1 MSMPNRRQLA
11 GVAILLVAAVGVG
24 LVVSDR
30 QRCGQYGTSV
40 DEEFDGYEDA
50 PTRAY
55 ANLSETRQTT
65 FTDALGSDAEYVWSE
80 TPVFDRPTKV
90 SYEGRT
96 YLVGTV
102 SNDC

>member
-1 MSMPNRRQLA
+1 MMNRRHVVLA
-11 GVAILLVAAVGVG
+11 TLLVAAVGVG

-40 DEEFDGYEDA
+40 DEELDGYEDA

-55 ANLSETRQTT
+55 ANLSETRRTT
-65 FTDALGSDAEYVWSE
+65 FTDARGSDTEYVWSE

-96 YLVGTV
+96 YLVETV